1 VAPASNQQ
9 ACPECRS
16 PQQKGKEEIGD
27 ICNVQ
32 EKVSDGEE
40 KVSDGEE
47 KVSDGEE
54 KVSDGEEK
62 VSDGEES
69 TDKEKGV
76 GKWANVDDIRLENI
90 DEAKENDGAEME
102 IFASGVSGDRTGV
115 VACGGLSSSWIIA
128 WQQWICGA
136 SFRLI
141 ASH

>member
-1 VAPASNQQ
+1 MAPASNQQ

-40 KVSDGEE
+40 
-47 KVSDGEE
+47 
-54 KVSDGEEK
+54 
-62 VSDGEES
+62 S

-76 GKWANVDDIRLENI
+76 GEWANVDDIRLENI

-102 IFASGVSGDRTGV
+102 NDGAEMEIFASGASGDRTGV